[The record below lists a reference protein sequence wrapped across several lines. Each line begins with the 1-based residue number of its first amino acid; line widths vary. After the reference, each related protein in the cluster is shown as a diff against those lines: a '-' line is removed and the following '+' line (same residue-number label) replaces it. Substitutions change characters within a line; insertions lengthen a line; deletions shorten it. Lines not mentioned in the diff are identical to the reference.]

1 MISYVIVIFLF
12 IFFLFL
18 DDEDYNPPDDSSDD
32 TDCDEMNDDMK
43 DNNNDNNDNDNDL
56 NNIND
61 NDKNK
66 FSYTNAKK
74 MWKGYD
80 PVTKIDSIVNDT
92 VISNDDII
100 FHENLENLNFNI
112 QSINKAIEKSFY
124 SFDSISGDFYLR

>member
-43 DNNNDNNDNDNDL
+43 DNNNDNNDNDL

-92 VISNDDII
+92 VISNEDII